1 MMRLYFVFTSL
12 FRICFLAVMLCFSSS
27 AFAAITLRL
36 EDGVSLQ
43 FSSGDF
49 DIQRY
54 TGEMRDVVLFQDDQI
69 VAEADF
75 VKMQTSGEFE
85 TASFVINDL
94 VVENL
99 QLYPTDGSE
108 LIVKSI
114 TAQDLPL
121 GLIAGAPGTA
131 DDLAGM
137 NWDQAFFKIDEMLY
151 LDAPAGFGAEI
162 ASIGL
167 RDIGILQLAAGTSL
181 LEKIR
186 LEMPM
191 MRIVPLGRSPA
202 ATEFETWLSRLG
214 RDDLTIQLN
223 TQTNMREQAG
233 ILRQITGFE
242 LALSGLGEI
251 YFDIEIQNTPIGR
264 LVFHL
269 TNPSP
274 LPLHAENII
283 QLVKGSRRSIDPK
296 AHYVNCEFDFSPAS
310 VEDGMGRYKWGHQ
323 LRGRG
328 RNAIGRADEP
338 IVDIPNQLKH
348 SHSIFGGQYYGDEW
362 FYSNDPDVLLT
373 VPILGP
379 GHGTSKFSIIRV
391 GESPKE
397 WRERL
402 LINAGVIGR
411 MDPSSLEVLH
421 MMARQ
426 RVAPPKVVEAGV
438 LTSVDD

>member
-54 TGEMRDVVLFQDDQI
+54 TGEMRDVVLFQDDQM

-85 TASFVINDL
+85 TASFVIDDL

-214 RDDLTIQLN
+214 RDDLIIQLN
-223 TQTNMREQAG
+223 TQTNMREQAD

-251 YFDIEIQNTPIGR
+251 YFDIEIGVPTPLYEAAMMQVATGEAEEEMLGMLFSAATLHGAR
-264 LVFHL
+264 LDIADGGAL
-269 TNPSP
+269 ALIDQSP
-274 LPLHAENII
+274 EMPE
-283 QLVKGSRRSIDPK
+283 RS
-296 AHYVNCEFDFSPAS
+296 ALAQEAGF
-310 VEDGMGRYKWGHQ
+310 
-323 LRGRG
+323 
-328 RNAIGRADEP
+328 
-338 IVDIPNQLKH
+338 
-348 SHSIFGGQYYGDEW
+348 
-362 FYSNDPDVLLT
+362 LLT
-373 VPILGP
+373 SFLPQYGPELAATLGQFIEQGGSLQLTIVPQMAMPFEAMLGFLFLP
-379 GHGTSKFSIIRV
+379 DLAIEQLGI
-391 GESPKE
+391 
-397 WRERL
+397 
-402 LINAGVIGR
+402 
-411 MDPSSLEVLH
+411 SLTH
-421 MMARQ
+421 Q
-426 RVAPPKVVEAGV
+426 P
-438 LTSVDD
+438 